1 MFRWLEDDDNNDDDD
16 DDDDVGV
23 QAKYGDYDEST
34 YQPGLLA
41 NEELLPQR
49 VSCFS
54 NSNQKLE
61 NAPSTKEPSLII
73 KRMVIKLLLSG
84 DRPV

>member
-1 MFRWLEDDDNNDDDD
+1 MFRWLDDNDNNDDDD
-16 DDDDVGV
+16 DDADADDGDDNDVGI

-73 KRMVIKLLLSG
+73 KEWS
-84 DRPV
+84 

>member
-1 MFRWLEDDDNNDDDD
+1 MVVFNAAADDGDDDKDVDDDDEDDDDEDDDD
-16 DDDDVGV
+16 DNDDG

-49 VSCFS
+49 VSFS
-54 NSNQKLE
+54 NSN
-61 NAPSTKEPSLII
+61 
-73 KRMVIKLLLSG
+73 
-84 DRPV
+84 

>member
-1 MFRWLEDDDNNDDDD
+1 MKVLRSNDCLLQCVLKETIAVILLVQTQYTCQQGQQSMTILRLMMSDDEDVDFDH
-16 DDDDVGV
+16 

-49 VSCFS
+49 VR
-54 NSNQKLE
+54 
-61 NAPSTKEPSLII
+61 T
-73 KRMVIKLLLSG
+73 
-84 DRPV
+84 

>member
-1 MFRWLEDDDNNDDDD
+1 MLLKRDNGGDPPVPNTIHMPTRTTVNDDFDD
-16 DDDDVGV
+16 EDVDFDH

-49 VSCFS
+49 VR
-54 NSNQKLE
+54 
-61 NAPSTKEPSLII
+61 T
-73 KRMVIKLLLSG
+73 
-84 DRPV
+84 

>member
-1 MFRWLEDDDNNDDDD
+1 MILLVQTQYTCQQGQQSMTILRLMMSDDEDVDFDH
-16 DDDDVGV
+16 

-49 VSCFS
+49 VR
-54 NSNQKLE
+54 
-61 NAPSTKEPSLII
+61 T
-73 KRMVIKLLLSG
+73 
-84 DRPV
+84 

>member
-1 MFRWLEDDDNNDDDD
+1 MSFC
-16 DDDDVGV
+16 V

-49 VSCFS
+49 VSRVFVFIFVFV
-54 NSNQKLE
+54 L
-61 NAPSTKEPSLII
+61 AFVMTKKS
-73 KRMVIKLLLSG
+73 
-84 DRPV
+84 

>member
-1 MFRWLEDDDNNDDDD
+1 MTILMMVVSDDEDVDFDH
-16 DDDDVGV
+16 

-49 VSCFS
+49 VR
-54 NSNQKLE
+54 
-61 NAPSTKEPSLII
+61 T
-73 KRMVIKLLLSG
+73 
-84 DRPV
+84 